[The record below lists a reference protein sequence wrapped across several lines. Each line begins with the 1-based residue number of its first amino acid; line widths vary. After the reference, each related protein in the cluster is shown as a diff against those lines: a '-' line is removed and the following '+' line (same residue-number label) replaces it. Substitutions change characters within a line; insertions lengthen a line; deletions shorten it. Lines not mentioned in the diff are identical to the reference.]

1 MVMPSTIAVLTSGG
15 LDSVILIDYLSRKG
29 VRPYALTIQPI
40 YIRSGHHWETA
51 ELFWL
56 KRFLKVIRNHRS
68 SFTPNRSAGL
78 NLRYKPYETVSHV
91 KPLVVLDLTTQ
102 DLYQNH
108 WSLTGK
114 KVPGAKSH
122 DRNVYLPGKNLLLI
136 SKAAVFCALHK
147 IPNLALGPLQS
158 NPFPDA
164 QPEFFK
170 AMEKALEKGLGF
182 SIKIHVP
189 FLKRSKTQ
197 VMSLGRDLPLHLTFS
212 CLSPKKMVHCG
223 RCNKCAERKKAFR
236 LARMVD
242 RTRYAR

>member
-1 MVMPSTIAVLTSGG
+1 MPSTIAVLASGG
-15 LDSVILIDYLSRKG
+15 LDSVILIDHLSKTFKSIH
-29 VRPYALTIQPI
+29 PL
-40 YIRSGHHWETA
+40 YIRNGHHWETA

-56 KRFLKVIRNHRS
+56 KRFLK
-68 SFTPNRSAGL
+68 
-78 NLRYKPYETVSHV
+78 TVSNRNV
-91 KPLVVLDLTTQ
+91 KPLAILDLTTR
-102 DLYQNH
+102 DLYRNH

-114 KVPGAKSH
+114 KVPGAKSD

-136 SKAAVFCALHK
+136 SKAAVFCAIRK
-147 IPNLALGPLQS
+147 IPNLALGPLKS
-158 NPFPDA
+158 NPFSDA
-164 QPEFFK
+164 RPEFFK
-170 AMEKALEKGLGF
+170 ATEKALEKGLGF

-189 FLKRSKTQ
+189 FLKCSKTQ

-212 CLSPKKMVHCG
+212 CLSPKKMAHCG

>member
-1 MVMPSTIAVLTSGG
+1 MPSTIAVLASGG
-15 LDSVILIDYLSRKG
+15 LDSVILIDHLSKTFKSIH
-29 VRPYALTIQPI
+29 PL
-40 YIRSGHHWETA
+40 YIRNGHHWETA

-56 KRFLKVIRNHRS
+56 KRFLK
-68 SFTPNRSAGL
+68 
-78 NLRYKPYETVSHV
+78 TVSNRNV
-91 KPLVVLDLTTQ
+91 KPLAILDLTTR
-102 DLYQNH
+102 DLYRNH

-114 KVPGAKSH
+114 KVPGAKSD

-136 SKAAVFCALHK
+136 SKAAVFCAIRK
-147 IPNLALGPLQS
+147 IPNLALGPLKS
-158 NPFPDA
+158 NPFSDA
-164 QPEFFK
+164 RPEFFK
-170 AMEKALEKGLGF
+170 ATEKALEKGLGF

-189 FLKRSKTQ
+189 FLKCSKTQ
-197 VMSLGRDLPLHLTFS
+197 VMSLGCDLPLHLTFS

>member
-1 MVMPSTIAVLTSGG
+1 MPSTIAVLASGG
-15 LDSVILIDYLSRKG
+15 LDSVILIDHLSKTFKSIH
-29 VRPYALTIQPI
+29 PL
-40 YIRSGHHWETA
+40 YIRNGHHWETA

-56 KRFLKVIRNHRS
+56 KRFLK
-68 SFTPNRSAGL
+68 
-78 NLRYKPYETVSHV
+78 TVSNRNV
-91 KPLVVLDLTTQ
+91 KPLAILDLTTR
-102 DLYQNH
+102 DLYRNH

-114 KVPGAKSH
+114 KVPGAKSD

-136 SKAAVFCALHK
+136 SKAAVFCAIRK
-147 IPNLALGPLQS
+147 IPNLALGPLKS
-158 NPFPDA
+158 NPFSDA
-164 QPEFFK
+164 RPEFFK

-189 FLKRSKTQ
+189 FLKCSKTQ
-197 VMSLGRDLPLHLTFS
+197 VMSLGCDLPLHLTFS